1 MIEKWGEIQ
10 GKWDLVGVSGVLPV
24 ADLGEEPGG
33 ARPPALI
40 FRKRKQVF

>member
-33 ARPPALI
+33 AHPPLI